1 LKIFIA
7 FLAPPAL
14 PSLIRETGSYSGR
27 EGMNEEEIPMTKHEI
42 LRVLDHILDPDL
54 RNRSIVEMG
63 FVKEEDIEVKEEEI
77 QVFYTVGGPL
87 CPYSA
92 AVGIIIH
99 HTLSEKFHKKIKVR
113 MKAGH
118 YQQDIVN
125 QILQD
130 ESQFNEWFEKIK
142 SQKLLEICL
151 RA

>member
-1 LKIFIA
+1 
-7 FLAPPAL
+7 
-14 PSLIRETGSYSGR
+14 
-27 EGMNEEEIPMTKHEI
+27 MTKQDI

-63 FVKEEDIEVKEEEI
+63 FVEERDILIKEGEI
-77 QVFYTVGGPL
+77 QVSYTVGSPL

-99 HTLSEKFHKKIKVR
+99 HTLSERFKIKIKVR
-113 MKAGH
+113 MKEEH
-118 YQQDIVN
+118 YQQEIVN

-130 ESQFNEWFEKIK
+130 ESQFNLWFEKIRA
-142 SQKLLEICL
+142 QKLLEACL

>member
-1 LKIFIA
+1 
-7 FLAPPAL
+7 
-14 PSLIRETGSYSGR
+14 
-27 EGMNEEEIPMTKHEI
+27 MTKREI

-63 FVKEEDIEVKEEEI
+63 FVEERDIIIGPEEI
-77 QVFYTVGGPL
+77 QVSYTVGSPL

-99 HTLSEKFHKKIKVR
+99 QTLSEKFKMKIKVR
-113 MKAGH
+113 MKKEH
-118 YQQDIVN
+118 YQQAIVN

-130 ESQFNEWFEKIK
+130 EAQFNQWFEKIR
-142 SQKLLEICL
+142 SQRLLETCL